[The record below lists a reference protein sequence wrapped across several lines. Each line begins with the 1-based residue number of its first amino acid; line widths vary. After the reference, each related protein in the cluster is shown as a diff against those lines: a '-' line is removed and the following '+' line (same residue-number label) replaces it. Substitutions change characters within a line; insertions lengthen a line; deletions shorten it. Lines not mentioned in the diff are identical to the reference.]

1 LVVPKT
7 QPNGQV
13 LGSAIKLQYPRV
25 QQPQTQHTRRVYFQK
40 SSNTS
45 ALCSVEVLAQKFVC
59 VYQGRLRKIA
69 EGKENEPSR
78 SRFLT
83 IVDEPQQK

>member
-1 LVVPKT
+1 VSKT
-7 QPNGQV
+7 RPFGQQIDNPTT
-13 LGSAIKLQYPRV
+13 A
-25 QQPQTQHTRRVYFQK
+25 QPQTQHTRRVCFQK

-45 ALCSVEVLAQKFVC
+45 ALCSAEVLAQKFVC

-78 SRFLT
+78 SRFLR
-83 IVDEPQQK
+83 IVFVVLPFFHTAVG